1 MVSKSSRAA
10 NRPLTIWMNGQFVG
24 TWSRTT
30 TGGDTLE
37 YSQEWIAS
45 PEGRPISLTLPFLP
59 ANALHSGPHVSAW
72 FENLLP
78 DSPEIRRR
86 IAQRFKVSAGTRT
99 LLAEIGRDCVGAI
112 QILPD
117 GERSVDT
124 KTLTAT
130 PLTDEDITR
139 LIRGVTS
146 PSTIGQSDD
155 LDEFRISLAGA
166 QEKTALLHRNGQ
178 WFRPDGA
185 TPSTHIIK
193 LPLGLVGSMRYDLKH
208 SVENEWLCLQ
218 ILKAMK
224 FDVAN
229 AEIRTFQDRLSDE
242 RVLVVERF
250 DRAWSADKS
259 HIIRLPQE
267 DFCQATGTPA
277 TNKYENDGGPGIK
290 KCLELLRT
298 GLTPEE
304 DVRTFILCQLAF
316 WLLAA
321 IDGHAKNYS
330 LFLNRNGHL
339 MTPLYD
345 VISAWPIIGTGPDKI
360 AIQKTRMA
368 MALRGK
374 NVHRE
379 LDRIKTRHWKI
390 LADQSGLNGAFD
402 AMIDLVE
409 RAPEAISQVA
419 SALPQHFPEVVL
431 NSIVQGVNRQR
442 VRFLGGLPSLA

>member
-1 MVSKSSRAA
+1 MVSRTSRAA
-10 NRPLTIWMNGQFVG
+10 NQPLAIWMNGQFVG
-24 TWSRTT
+24 TWRRTT
-30 TGGDTLE
+30 TGVDTLE
-37 YSQEWIAS
+37 YSGEWIAS
-45 PEGRPISLTLPFLP
+45 PQGRPISLTLPFLP
-59 ANALHSGPHVSAW
+59 ANALHSGPEVGAW

-86 IAQRFKVSAGTRT
+86 IAQRFKLSASTRT
-99 LLAEIGRDCVGAI
+99 LLAEIGRDCAGAI
-112 QILPD
+112 QILPV
-117 GERSVDT
+117 GEQSVDS

-146 PSTIGQSDD
+146 PSTIGQSDE
-155 LDEFRISLAGA
+155 LDQFRISLAGA
-166 QEKTALLHRNGQ
+166 QEKTALLYHSGQ

-185 TPSTHIIK
+185 TPSSHIIK
-193 LPLGLVGSMRYDLKH
+193 LPLGLVGSMRYDLKY

-229 AEIRTFQDRLSDE
+229 AEMRTFQDRLSDE

-250 DRAWSADKS
+250 DRIWSEDNS

-267 DFCQATGTPA
+267 DFCQATGTA
-277 TNKYENDGGPGIK
+277 AEKKYESDGGPGIQR
-290 KCLELLRT
+290 CLELLRT
-298 GLTPEE
+298 GLTPEN
-304 DVRTFILCQLAF
+304 DVRSFMLCQLAF
-316 WLLAA
+316 WLMAA
-321 IDGHAKNYS
+321 TDGHAKNYS

-360 AIQKTRMA
+360 AIQKTKMA

-379 LDRIKTRHWKI
+379 LDHIKTRHWKI
-390 LADQSGLNGAFD
+390 LADQSGLKGAFD
-402 AMIDLVE
+402 SMVDLVE
-409 RAPEAISQVA
+409 RVPDALSQVE
-419 SALPQHFPEVVL
+419 SALPRSFPDVVL
-431 NSIVQGVNRQR
+431 NAIVEGVKRQR
-442 VRFLGGLPSLA
+442 DRFVAGLTSLG